1 MSTYAIII
9 ERADDGGYGA
19 WSPDVPGCVALGDT
33 EAEALSEMKE
43 AIRLHLDVMRE
54 RDEPLPE
61 PSTVS
66 ATTVDAA

>member
-54 RDEPLPE
+54 RDERLPE